1 MTVGA
6 YWDSVSKEA
15 HSLVFGDRNAEYDHP
30 SIDYWRTAEL
40 FNALTGRDLNV
51 REAVAF
57 MLCVKMSRLG
67 AALDHDFPVEK
78 IRDTLVDLAGYA
90 DCIYGVWGSN

>member
-1 MTVGA
+1 MTKGA
-6 YWDSVSKEA
+6 DWDSVSEEA
-15 HSLVFGDRNAEYDHP
+15 HGLVFGERNAEYDHP
-30 SIDYWRTAEL
+30 FVDYKRTAEL
-40 FNALTGRDLNV
+40 FNALTGRDLDV

-67 AALDHDFPVEK
+67 AALDHNFSVEK

-90 DCIYGVWGSN
+90 DCLYGVWGSA

>member
-1 MTVGA
+1 MTKGA
-6 YWDSVSKEA
+6 NWNSVSEEA

-30 SIDYWRTAEL
+30 SIDYGRTAKL

-67 AALDHDFPVEK
+67 AALEHNFPAEK
-78 IRDTLVDLAGYA
+78 IRDTLVDLCGYA
-90 DCIYGVWGSN
+90 DCEMGVWDNP